1 MTMLQ
6 RFLIPGLA
14 LLSLGLGG
22 YAYQQ
27 RAERLAAED
36 RLRALEDKMAALNK
50 ATPAPQPSWPAAS
63 TGPVATPSPAL
74 ESTGPTPRFPT
85 GGPATTAAAGP
96 RSRSDMM
103 AMMDSPEMQQLVS
116 LQFRRMLD
124 TRYAALF
131 KNLKLSPDKLDEFQH
146 LLEEKQ
152 NTMRDVVAAMRSQ
165 GLTPGRDNAD
175 EMQTLVRNANA
186 EIESQ
191 IRSTLGESAYAQYQT
206 YETSQPQRATVDR
219 VQQRLSYSGQPL
231 TDQQASQLLNLM
243 IQASPP
249 PAAETNNGSGGN
261 SLRRVVSS
269 GMGLDSAPITPQVLA
284 QASGVLSSTQL
295 AALQEIQLEQE
306 AQMQL
311 SRRARDNFSAGR
323 PASTGR

>member
-6 RFLIPGLA
+6 RILIPGLA

-27 RAERLAAED
+27 RVERLAAED
-36 RLRALEDKMAALNK
+36 RLGALEGKMAALNR
-50 ATPAPQPSWPAAS
+50 TPAAPQPSRFPS
-63 TGPVATPSPAL
+63 PGPVASAQPSA
-74 ESTGPTPRFPT
+74 SVGPELRFPVG
-85 GGPATTAAAGP
+85 GGPATTLAAGP
-96 RSRSDMM
+96 QSRSDMM

-124 TRYAALF
+124 TRYAGLF
-131 KNLKLSPDKLDEFQH
+131 KNLKLTPDKLDEFQH

-165 GLTPGRDNAD
+165 GLSPGRDNAD
-175 EMQTLVRNANA
+175 EMQTLMRNANA

-191 IRSTLGESAYAQYQT
+191 IRTTLGDAAYAQYQT
-206 YETSQPQRATVDR
+206 YETSQPQRNTVDR

-231 TDQQASQLLNLM
+231 TDQQASQLLDLM
-243 IQASPP
+243 VQASP
-249 PAAETNNGSGGN
+249 PAAETNTGRGGP
-261 SLRRVVSS
+261 LRRVVSA

-295 AALQEIQLEQE
+295 AALQQIQLEQE

-311 SRRARDNFSAGR
+311 SRRARDNFNAPRSAPSGR
-323 PASTGR
+323 